1 MASTSE
7 IISAMSI
14 QAYSK
19 FTGNF
24 QQQTLFGIRE
34 YVNGK
39 LCKMI
44 IGVPREVKADE
55 YRVALT
61 PDGVRALETLGHE
74 VLVEKGAGEG
84 THIPDSEYIEAGAEI
99 VDCDTVWSR
108 SEMIVKVKEP
118 QSTEYSKIKRGQ
130 TLFTYFHFAADQNL
144 TEAMVNS
151 GATCIAY
158 ETVQSNTGGLPLLT
172 PMSEVAGR
180 ISIQEGAK
188 YLEKPM
194 GGRGILLSGV
204 PGTKPATVAIIGAG
218 VVGMNALK
226 IASGY
231 GAQVYVL
238 DVNLDRLR
246 YIDDVFP
253 KNVITLASNP
263 GTIRKILPEVD
274 LLIGAVYIPGTK
286 APTIV
291 TREMLKLM
299 KPGSVMVDVS
309 VDQGG
314 CFETTHPTTHRDPVF
329 NVDGIV
335 HYCVAN
341 MPGAVA
347 NTSTYALTNATLPYV
362 TKLAQN
368 KLQALSDDAG
378 FLKGLNVI
386 NGNVTYKA
394 IADQFGYPYLDPKTA
409 LMN

>member
-1 MASTSE
+1 
-7 IISAMSI
+7 
-14 QAYSK
+14 
-19 FTGNF
+19 
-24 QQQTLFGIRE
+24 
-34 YVNGK
+34 
-39 LCKMI
+39 MI

-55 YRVALT
+55 YRVAMT

-99 VDCDTVWSR
+99 VDCDAVWSR

-118 QSTEYSKIKRGQ
+118 QSAEYSKIKRGQ
-130 TLFTYFHFAADQNL
+130 SLFTYFHFAADQNL

-158 ETVQSNTGGLPLLT
+158 ETVQSNSGGLPLLT

-204 PGTKPATVAIIGAG
+204 PGTRPATVAIIGAG

-347 NTSTYALTNATLPYV
+347 NTSTYALTNATLPYI

-368 KLQALSDDAG
+368 KLQALCDDAG
-378 FLKGLNVI
+378 FLKGLNII

-394 IADQFGYPYLDPKTA
+394 VADQFCFPYVDPKTA

>member
-1 MASTSE
+1 
-7 IISAMSI
+7 
-14 QAYSK
+14 
-19 FTGNF
+19 
-24 QQQTLFGIRE
+24 
-34 YVNGK
+34 
-39 LCKMI
+39 MI

-55 YRVALT
+55 YRVAMT
-61 PDGVRALETLGHE
+61 PDGVRALEALGHE
-74 VLVEKGAGEG
+74 VLIEQGAGEG
-84 THIPDSEYIEAGAEI
+84 THISDAEYKEAGADI
-99 VDCDTVWSR
+99 LSVDEVWAR

-118 QSTEYSKIKRGQ
+118 QPVEYPKIKKAQ
-130 TLFTYFHFAADQNL
+130 TLFTYFHFAADQKL
-144 TEAMVNS
+144 TQAMVDS

-158 ETVQSNTGGLPLLT
+158 ETVQAPNGTLPLLT

-180 ISIQEGAK
+180 ISIQQGAK

-246 YIDDVFP
+246 YIDDVYP
-253 KNVITLASNP
+253 KNVVTLASNP

-274 LLIGAVYIPGTK
+274 LVIGAVYIPGTK
-286 APTIV
+286 APV
-291 TREMLKLM
+291 LVNREMLKLM
-299 KPGSVMVDVS
+299 KQGTVMVDVS

-314 CFETTHPTTHRDPVF
+314 CFETTKPTTHRDPIYH
-329 NVDGIV
+329 VDGIV

-347 NTSTYALTNATLPYV
+347 TTSTYALTNATLPYIL
-362 TKLAQN
+362 KLSQHG
-368 KLQALSDDAG
+368 LDALKSDAG
-378 FLKGLNVI
+378 FLKGLNVAQ
-386 NGNVTYKA
+386 GKVTYKA
-394 IADQFGYPYLDPKTA
+394 VADQFGYEHVDPSTI
-409 LMN
+409 L

>member
-1 MASTSE
+1 
-7 IISAMSI
+7 
-14 QAYSK
+14 
-19 FTGNF
+19 
-24 QQQTLFGIRE
+24 
-34 YVNGK
+34 
-39 LCKMI
+39 MI

-55 YRVALT
+55 YRVAMT

-118 QSTEYSKIKRGQ
+118 QLTEYSKIKRGQ

-158 ETVQSNTGGLPLLT
+158 ETVQSSTGGLPLLT

-204 PGTKPATVAIIGAG
+204 PGTRPATVAIIGAG

-291 TREMLKLM
+291 TKEMLKLM

-409 LMN
+409 LTN